1 MINTIFGI
9 EILDFTSV
17 EYYSLEWGMVMDLKN
32 LTTFIHVAELNSFT
46 KAAAVLG
53 YSQSTVSFQIRQ
65 LETELN
71 AQLFERINHTV
82 ALTEKGREVL
92 NYAHRIRRMTM
103 ELTENMA
110 DQQDLKGH
118 IRLAMADSLCDSL
131 FDRNFPDFCRQ
142 HPGITLK
149 ITAAGTEEMFRLM
162 NHNEADAILTLD
174 SHIYDT
180 EYVIFREETVKM
192 HFVASAGCPLTRK
205 GALSVTE
212 LLSWPFLL
220 TEKGMSYRRLLDE
233 GLAERSLEVKPI
245 LEMGSARLICSL
257 IGEGAGIS
265 FLPDYVTQQDVEAG
279 LLVRLDVT
287 DFEVEIWK
295 QLLYHRDKW
304 VSPQLETVLE
314 YCAEREFTR

>member
-1 MINTIFGI
+1 
-9 EILDFTSV
+9 
-17 EYYSLEWGMVMDLKN
+17 MDLKN

-46 KAAAVLG
+46 KAALALG

-71 AQLFERINHTV
+71 VQLFERIHHTV

-92 NYAHRIRRMTM
+92 NYAHQIQRMTM
-103 ELTENMA
+103 ELTDTMA
-110 DQQDLKGH
+110 EQQDLKGH
-118 IRLAMADSLCDSL
+118 IRLATSDSLCDSL
-131 FDRNFPDFCRQ
+131 FDCSFPDFCRQ

-149 ITAAGTEEMFRLM
+149 ILAAGTEEMFRLL

-174 SHIYDT
+174 SHIYNT
-180 EYVIFREETVKM
+180 EYVIFREETVSM
-192 HFVASAGCPLTRK
+192 HFIASGSSPLARRSS
-205 GALSVTE
+205 LSVAE
-212 LLSWPFLL
+212 LLVQPFLL

-233 GLAERSLEVKPI
+233 GLAKRSLEVKPI

-257 IGEGAGIS
+257 VSEGAGIS
-265 FLPDYVTQQDVEAG
+265 FLPDYVTQQDVDAG
-279 LLVRLDVT
+279 AVVRLDVA

-304 VSPQLETVLE
+304 VSPQLEAVLN
-314 YCAEREFTR
+314 YCAKREFTG

>member
-1 MINTIFGI
+1 
-9 EILDFTSV
+9 
-17 EYYSLEWGMVMDLKN
+17 MDLKN
-32 LTTFIHVAELNSFT
+32 LTTFIHVAELNSFS
-46 KAAAVLG
+46 KAALALG

-71 AQLFERINHTV
+71 AQLFERIHHTV

-103 ELTENMA
+103 ELTETMEG
-110 DQQDLKGH
+110 QQDLKGH

-131 FDRNFPDFCRQ
+131 FDGNFPDFCRQ
-142 HPGITLK
+142 HPGIMLK
-149 ITAAGTEEMFRLM
+149 ITAAGTDEMFRLV

-174 SHIYDT
+174 SHIYDR

-192 HFVASAGCPLTRK
+192 HFIASAFSPLAKRPS
-205 GALSVTE
+205 LSVAE

-233 GLAERSLEVKPI
+233 GLAERSLEVTPV

-265 FLPDYVTQQDVEAG
+265 FLPDYVTEQDVQAG
-279 LLVRLDVT
+279 AIVRLNVR

-304 VSPQLETVLE
+304 VSPQLEAVLE
-314 YCAEREFTR
+314 YCAKREFLLKTSLS

>member
-1 MINTIFGI
+1 
-9 EILDFTSV
+9 
-17 EYYSLEWGMVMDLKN
+17 MDLKN

-46 KAAAVLG
+46 KAALALG

-65 LETELN
+65 LEMELN

-92 NYAHRIRRMTM
+92 NYAHQIRRMTL
-103 ELTENMA
+103 ELTETMA
-110 DQQDLKGH
+110 EQPDLRGH

-142 HPGITLK
+142 HPGLTLK
-149 ITAAGTEEMFRLM
+149 IIAAGTEEMFRLM

-174 SHIYDT
+174 NHIYDR
-180 EYVIFREETVKM
+180 EYVIFREEKVKM
-192 HFVASAGCPLTRK
+192 HFIASASCPLAK
-205 GALSVTE
+205 CSSLSVAE

-233 GLAERSLEVKPI
+233 GLAERSLYVTPV

-257 IGEGAGIS
+257 IGEGAGVS
-265 FLPDYVTQQDVEAG
+265 FLPDYVTQQDMEAG
-279 LLVRLDVT
+279 TIVRLNVT
-287 DFEVEIWK
+287 DFEVDIWK

-304 VSPQLETVLE
+304 VSPQLEAVLE
-314 YCAEREFTR
+314 YCAKREFTG

>member
-1 MINTIFGI
+1 
-9 EILDFTSV
+9 
-17 EYYSLEWGMVMDLKN
+17 MDLKIM
-32 LTTFIHVAELNSFT
+32 TTFIHVAELNSFS
-46 KAAAVLG
+46 KAALALG

-71 AQLFERINHTV
+71 AQLFERIHHTV

-103 ELTENMA
+103 ELTETMEG
-110 DQQDLKGH
+110 QQDLKGH

-131 FDRNFPDFCRQ
+131 FDSSFPDFCRQ
-142 HPGITLK
+142 HPGLTLK
-149 ITAAGTEEMFRLM
+149 IIAAGTGEMFRLM

-174 SHIYDT
+174 SHIYDR

-192 HFVASAGCPLTRK
+192 HFIASAFSPLAKRPS
-205 GALSVTE
+205 LSVAE

-233 GLAERSLEVKPI
+233 GLAERSLEVTPV

-265 FLPDYVTQQDVEAG
+265 FLPDYVTEQDVQAG
-279 LLVRLDVT
+279 AIVRLNVR

-304 VSPQLETVLE
+304 VSPQLEAVLE
-314 YCAEREFTR
+314 YCAKREFLLKTSLS

>member
-1 MINTIFGI
+1 
-9 EILDFTSV
+9 
-17 EYYSLEWGMVMDLKN
+17 MVLDLKN

-46 KAAAVLG
+46 KAALALG

-92 NYAHRIRRMTM
+92 DYAHRIRRMTM
-103 ELTENMA
+103 ELTETMA
-110 DQQDLKGH
+110 KRQELKGH
-118 IRLAMADSLCDSL
+118 IRLAMAYSLCDSL
-131 FDRNFPDFCRQ
+131 FDCSFPDFCRQ

-149 ITAAGTEEMFRLM
+149 ITTAGTEEMFRLM

-174 SHIYDT
+174 SHIYDR

-192 HFVASAGCPLTRK
+192 HFIASASCPLAGRPSL
-205 GALSVTE
+205 AVEE
-212 LLSWPFLL
+212 LLSQPFLL

-233 GLAERSLEVKPI
+233 GLAERSLEVKPV

-257 IGEGAGIS
+257 IREGAGIS
-265 FLPDYVTQQDVEAG
+265 FLPDYVTQQDVDAG
-279 LLVRLDVT
+279 AIVRLNVT
-287 DFEVEIWK
+287 DFEAEIWK

-304 VSPQLETVLE
+304 VSPQLEAVLE
-314 YCAEREFTR
+314 YCAKREFTASISKTVNSSSI

>member
-1 MINTIFGI
+1 
-9 EILDFTSV
+9 
-17 EYYSLEWGMVMDLKN
+17 MDLKN
-32 LTTFIHVAELNSFT
+32 LTTFIHVAELNSFS
-46 KAAAVLG
+46 KAALALG

-71 AQLFERINHTV
+71 AQLFERIHHTV

-103 ELTENMA
+103 ELTETMEG
-110 DQQDLKGH
+110 QQDLKGH

-131 FDRNFPDFCRQ
+131 FDSSFPDFCRQ
-142 HPGITLK
+142 HPGLTLK
-149 ITAAGTEEMFRLM
+149 IIAAGTGEMFRLM

-174 SHIYDT
+174 SHIYDR

-192 HFVASAGCPLTRK
+192 HFIASAFSPLAKRPS
-205 GALSVTE
+205 LSVAE

-233 GLAERSLEVKPI
+233 GLAERSLEVTPV

-265 FLPDYVTQQDVEAG
+265 FLPDYVTEQDVQAG
-279 LLVRLDVT
+279 AIVRLNVR

-304 VSPQLETVLE
+304 VSPQLEAVLD
-314 YCAEREFTR
+314 YCGKREFNG

>member
-1 MINTIFGI
+1 
-9 EILDFTSV
+9 
-17 EYYSLEWGMVMDLKN
+17 MDLKN

-46 KAAAVLG
+46 KAALALG

-65 LETELN
+65 LEMELN

-92 NYAHRIRRMTM
+92 NYAHQIRRMTL
-103 ELTENMA
+103 ELTETMA
-110 DQQDLKGH
+110 EQPDLRGH

-142 HPGITLK
+142 HPGLTLK
-149 ITAAGTEEMFRLM
+149 IIAAGTEEMFRLM

-174 SHIYDT
+174 NHIYDR
-180 EYVIFREETVKM
+180 EYVIFREEKVKM
-192 HFVASAGCPLTRK
+192 HFIASASCPLAK
-205 GALSVTE
+205 CSSLSVAE

-233 GLAERSLEVKPI
+233 GLAERSLYVTPV

-257 IGEGAGIS
+257 IGEGAGVS
-265 FLPDYVTQQDVEAG
+265 FLPDYVTQQDMEAG
-279 LLVRLDVT
+279 TIVRLNVT
-287 DFEVEIWK
+287 NFEVDIWK

-304 VSPQLETVLE
+304 VSPQLEAVLE
-314 YCAEREFTR
+314 YCAKREFTA

>member
-1 MINTIFGI
+1 
-9 EILDFTSV
+9 
-17 EYYSLEWGMVMDLKN
+17 MDLKN
-32 LTTFIHVAELNSFT
+32 LTTFIHVAELNSFS
-46 KAAAVLG
+46 KAALALG

-71 AQLFERINHTV
+71 AQLFERIHHTV

-103 ELTENMA
+103 ELTETMEG
-110 DQQDLKGH
+110 QQDLKGH

-131 FDRNFPDFCRQ
+131 FDSSFPDFCRQ
-142 HPGITLK
+142 HPRLTLK
-149 ITAAGTEEMFRLM
+149 IIAAGTGEMFRLM

-174 SHIYDT
+174 SHIYDR

-192 HFVASAGCPLTRK
+192 HFIASAFSPLAKRPS
-205 GALSVTE
+205 LSVAE

-233 GLAERSLEVKPI
+233 GLAERSLEVTPV

-265 FLPDYVTQQDVEAG
+265 FLPDYVTEQDVQAG
-279 LLVRLDVT
+279 AIVRLNVR

-304 VSPQLETVLE
+304 VSPQLEAVLE
-314 YCAEREFTR
+314 YCAKREFLLKTSLS

>member
-1 MINTIFGI
+1 
-9 EILDFTSV
+9 
-17 EYYSLEWGMVMDLKN
+17 MDLKN

-46 KAAAVLG
+46 KAALALG

-65 LETELN
+65 LEMELN

-92 NYAHRIRRMTM
+92 NYAHQIRRMTL
-103 ELTENMA
+103 ELTETMA
-110 DQQDLKGH
+110 EQPDLRGH

-142 HPGITLK
+142 HPGLTLK
-149 ITAAGTEEMFRLM
+149 IIAAGTEEMFRLM

-174 SHIYDT
+174 NHIYDR
-180 EYVIFREETVKM
+180 EYVIFREEKVKM
-192 HFVASAGCPLTRK
+192 HFIASASCPL
-205 GALSVTE
+205 AQCSSLSVAE

-233 GLAERSLEVKPI
+233 GLAERSLYVTPV

-257 IGEGAGIS
+257 IGEGAGVS
-265 FLPDYVTQQDVEAG
+265 FLPDYVTQQDMEAG
-279 LLVRLDVT
+279 TIVRLNVT
-287 DFEVEIWK
+287 DFEVDIWK

-304 VSPQLETVLE
+304 VSPQLEAVLG
-314 YCAEREFTR
+314 YCAKREFTG

>member
-1 MINTIFGI
+1 
-9 EILDFTSV
+9 
-17 EYYSLEWGMVMDLKN
+17 MDLKN

-46 KAAAVLG
+46 KAALALG

-65 LETELN
+65 LEMELN

-92 NYAHRIRRMTM
+92 NYAHQIRRMTL
-103 ELTENMA
+103 ELTETMA
-110 DQQDLKGH
+110 EQPDLRGH

-142 HPGITLK
+142 HPGLTLK
-149 ITAAGTEEMFRLM
+149 IIAAGTEEMFRLM

-174 SHIYDT
+174 NHIYDR
-180 EYVIFREETVKM
+180 EYVIFREEKVKM
-192 HFVASAGCPLTRK
+192 HFIASASCPLAK
-205 GALSVTE
+205 SSSLSVAE
-212 LLSWPFLL
+212 LLSRPFLL

-233 GLAERSLEVKPI
+233 GLAERSLYVTPV

-257 IGEGAGIS
+257 IGEGAGVS
-265 FLPDYVTQQDVEAG
+265 FLPDYVTQQDMEAG
-279 LLVRLDVT
+279 TIVRLNVT
-287 DFEVEIWK
+287 DFEVDIWK

-304 VSPQLETVLE
+304 VSPQLEAVLE
-314 YCAEREFTR
+314 YCAKREFTA

>member
-1 MINTIFGI
+1 
-9 EILDFTSV
+9 
-17 EYYSLEWGMVMDLKN
+17 MDLKN

-46 KAAAVLG
+46 KAALALG

-65 LETELN
+65 LEMELN

-92 NYAHRIRRMTM
+92 NYAHQIRRMTL
-103 ELTENMA
+103 ELTETMA
-110 DQQDLKGH
+110 EQPDLRGH

-142 HPGITLK
+142 HPGLTLK
-149 ITAAGTEEMFRLM
+149 IIAAGTEEMFRLM

-174 SHIYDT
+174 NHIYDR
-180 EYVIFREETVKM
+180 EYVIFREEKVKM
-192 HFVASAGCPLTRK
+192 HFIASASCPL
-205 GALSVTE
+205 AQCSSLSVAE
-212 LLSWPFLL
+212 LLSRPFLL

-233 GLAERSLEVKPI
+233 GLAERSLYVTPV

-257 IGEGAGIS
+257 IGEGAGVS
-265 FLPDYVTQQDVEAG
+265 FLPDYVTQRDMEAG
-279 LLVRLDVT
+279 TIVRLNVT
-287 DFEVEIWK
+287 DFEVDIWK

-304 VSPQLETVLE
+304 VSPQLEAVLE
-314 YCAEREFTR
+314 YCAKREFCD

>member
-1 MINTIFGI
+1 
-9 EILDFTSV
+9 
-17 EYYSLEWGMVMDLKN
+17 MDLKN
-32 LTTFIHVAELNSFT
+32 LTTFIHVAELNSFS
-46 KAAAVLG
+46 KAALALG

-71 AQLFERINHTV
+71 AQLFERIHHTV

-103 ELTENMA
+103 ELTETMEG
-110 DQQDLKGH
+110 QQDLKGH

-131 FDRNFPDFCRQ
+131 FDSSFPDFCRQ
-142 HPGITLK
+142 HPGLTLK
-149 ITAAGTEEMFRLM
+149 IIAAGTGEMFRLM

-174 SHIYDT
+174 SHIYDR

-192 HFVASAGCPLTRK
+192 HFIASAFSPLAKRPS
-205 GALSVTE
+205 LSVAE

-233 GLAERSLEVKPI
+233 GLAERSLEVTPV

-265 FLPDYVTQQDVEAG
+265 FLPDYVTEQDVQAG
-279 LLVRLDVT
+279 AIVRLNVR

-304 VSPQLETVLE
+304 VSPQ
-314 YCAEREFTR
+314 

>member
-1 MINTIFGI
+1 
-9 EILDFTSV
+9 
-17 EYYSLEWGMVMDLKN
+17 MDLKN
-32 LTTFIHVAELNSFT
+32 LTTFIHVAELNSFS
-46 KAAAVLG
+46 KAALALG

-71 AQLFERINHTV
+71 AQLFERIHHTV

-103 ELTENMA
+103 ELTETMEG
-110 DQQDLKGH
+110 QQDLKGH

-131 FDRNFPDFCRQ
+131 FDSSFPDFCRQ
-142 HPGITLK
+142 HPGLTLK
-149 ITAAGTEEMFRLM
+149 IIAAGTGEMFRLM

-174 SHIYDT
+174 SHIYDR

-192 HFVASAGCPLTRK
+192 HFIASAFSPLAKRPS
-205 GALSVTE
+205 LSVAE

-233 GLAERSLEVKPI
+233 GLAERSLEVTPV

-265 FLPDYVTQQDVEAG
+265 FLPDYVTEQDVQAG
-279 LLVRLDVT
+279 AIVRLNVR

-304 VSPQLETVLE
+304 VSPQLEAVLE
-314 YCAEREFTR
+314 YCAKREFLLKTSLS

>member
-1 MINTIFGI
+1 
-9 EILDFTSV
+9 
-17 EYYSLEWGMVMDLKN
+17 MDLKN
-32 LTTFIHVAELNSFT
+32 LTTFIHVAELNSFS
-46 KAAAVLG
+46 KEALALG

-71 AQLFERINHTV
+71 AQLFERIHHTV

-103 ELTENMA
+103 ELTETMEG
-110 DQQDLKGH
+110 QQDLKGH

-131 FDRNFPDFCRQ
+131 FDSSFPDFCRQ
-142 HPGITLK
+142 HPGLTLK
-149 ITAAGTEEMFRLM
+149 IIAAGTGEMFRLM

-174 SHIYDT
+174 SHIYDR

-192 HFVASAGCPLTRK
+192 HFIASAFSPLAKRPS
-205 GALSVTE
+205 LSVAE

-233 GLAERSLEVKPI
+233 GLAERSLEVTPV

-265 FLPDYVTQQDVEAG
+265 FLPDYVTEQDVQAG
-279 LLVRLDVT
+279 AIVRLNVR

-304 VSPQLETVLE
+304 VSPQLEAVLE
-314 YCAEREFTR
+314 YCAKREFLLKTSLS

>member
-1 MINTIFGI
+1 
-9 EILDFTSV
+9 
-17 EYYSLEWGMVMDLKN
+17 MDLKN
-32 LTTFIHVAELNSFT
+32 LTTFIHVAELNSFS
-46 KAAAVLG
+46 KAALALG

-71 AQLFERINHTV
+71 AQLFERIHHTV

-103 ELTENMA
+103 ELTETMEG
-110 DQQDLKGH
+110 QQDLKGH

-131 FDRNFPDFCRQ
+131 FDSSFPDFCRQ
-142 HPGITLK
+142 HPGLTLK
-149 ITAAGTEEMFRLM
+149 IIAAGTGEMFRLM

-174 SHIYDT
+174 SHIYDR

-192 HFVASAGCPLTRK
+192 HFIASAFSPLAKRPS
-205 GALSVTE
+205 LSVAE

-233 GLAERSLEVKPI
+233 GLAERSLEVTPV

-265 FLPDYVTQQDVEAG
+265 FLPDYVTEQDVQAG
-279 LLVRLDVT
+279 AIVRLNVR

-304 VSPQLETVLE
+304 VSPQLDAVLE
-314 YCAEREFTR
+314 YCAKREFLLKTSLS

>member
-1 MINTIFGI
+1 
-9 EILDFTSV
+9 
-17 EYYSLEWGMVMDLKN
+17 MDLKN
-32 LTTFIHVAELNSFT
+32 LTTFIHVAELNSFS
-46 KAAAVLG
+46 KAALALG

-71 AQLFERINHTV
+71 AQLFERIHHTV

-103 ELTENMA
+103 ELTETMEG
-110 DQQDLKGH
+110 QQDLKGH

-131 FDRNFPDFCRQ
+131 FDSSFPDFCRQ
-142 HPGITLK
+142 HPGLTLK
-149 ITAAGTEEMFRLM
+149 IIAAGTGEMFRLM

-174 SHIYDT
+174 SHIYDR

-192 HFVASAGCPLTRK
+192 HFIASAFSPLAKRPS
-205 GALSVTE
+205 LSVAE

-233 GLAERSLEVKPI
+233 GLAERSLEVTPV

-265 FLPDYVTQQDVEAG
+265 FLPDYVTEQDVQAG
-279 LLVRLDVT
+279 AIVRLNVR

-295 QLLYHRDKW
+295 QLLYHRDNW
-304 VSPQLETVLE
+304 VTPQLEAVLE
-314 YCAEREFTR
+314 YCAKREFLLKTSLS

>member
-1 MINTIFGI
+1 
-9 EILDFTSV
+9 
-17 EYYSLEWGMVMDLKN
+17 MDLKN

-46 KAAAVLG
+46 KAALALG

-65 LETELN
+65 LEMELN

-82 ALTEKGREVL
+82 ALTEMGREVL
-92 NYAHRIRRMTM
+92 NYAHQIRRMTL
-103 ELTENMA
+103 ELTETMA
-110 DQQDLKGH
+110 EQPDLRGH

-142 HPGITLK
+142 HPGLTLK
-149 ITAAGTEEMFRLM
+149 IIAAGTEEMFRLM

-174 SHIYDT
+174 NHIYDR
-180 EYVIFREETVKM
+180 EYVIFREEKVKM
-192 HFVASAGCPLTRK
+192 HFIASASCPLAK
-205 GALSVTE
+205 CSSLSVAE

-233 GLAERSLEVKPI
+233 GLAERSLYVTPV

-257 IGEGAGIS
+257 IGEGAGVS
-265 FLPDYVTQQDVEAG
+265 FLPDYVTQQDMEAG
-279 LLVRLDVT
+279 TIVRLNVT
-287 DFEVEIWK
+287 DFEVDIWK

-304 VSPQLETVLE
+304 VSPQLEAVLE
-314 YCAEREFTR
+314 YCAKREFTA

>member
-1 MINTIFGI
+1 
-9 EILDFTSV
+9 
-17 EYYSLEWGMVMDLKN
+17 MDLKN

-46 KAAAVLG
+46 KAALALG

-92 NYAHRIRRMTM
+92 NYAHQIRRMTL
-103 ELTENMA
+103 ELTQTMA
-110 DQQDLKGH
+110 DQRDLKGH

-131 FDRNFPDFCRQ
+131 FDRSFPDFCRQ

-149 ITAAGTEEMFRLM
+149 IMAAGTEEMFRLL

-174 SHIYDT
+174 SHIYNT
-180 EYVIFREETVKM
+180 EYIIFREETVKM
-192 HFVASAGCPLTRK
+192 HFIASASSPLARRPS
-205 GALSVTE
+205 LSAAE
-212 LLSWPFLL
+212 LLSQPFLL

-257 IGEGAGIS
+257 VSQGTGIS

-279 LLVRLDVT
+279 SIVRLNVT

-304 VSPQLETVLE
+304 VSPQLEAVLQ
-314 YCAEREFTR
+314 YCAQREFMV

>member
-1 MINTIFGI
+1 
-9 EILDFTSV
+9 
-17 EYYSLEWGMVMDLKN
+17 MDLKN
-32 LTTFIHVAELNSFT
+32 LTTFIHVAELNSFS
-46 KAAAVLG
+46 KAALALG

-71 AQLFERINHTV
+71 AQLFERIHHTV

-103 ELTENMA
+103 ELTETMEG
-110 DQQDLKGH
+110 QQDLKGH

-131 FDRNFPDFCRQ
+131 FDSSFPDFCRQ
-142 HPGITLK
+142 HPGLTLK
-149 ITAAGTEEMFRLM
+149 IIAAGTGEMFRLM

-174 SHIYDT
+174 SHIYDR

-192 HFVASAGCPLTRK
+192 HFIASAFSPLAKRPS
-205 GALSVTE
+205 LSVAE

-233 GLAERSLEVKPI
+233 GLAERSLEVTPV

-265 FLPDYVTQQDVEAG
+265 FLPDYVTEQDVQAG
-279 LLVRLDVT
+279 AIVRLNVR

-304 VSPQLETVLE
+304 VSLQLEAVLE
-314 YCAEREFTR
+314 YCAKREFTV